1 MSAQKFLLS
10 AHKFAPTDALMP
22 KETTAEIHERVA
34 FELAL
39 KRVVD
44 GHLETLDFKNVYV
57 GRRPEWAAQLAA
69 AVGANATCTTL
80 DLSGAGVTDAVLQ
93 ALVAAL
99 ATGGCAKLRRL
110 ELGGNPLTLSA
121 ETMAQGLRLL
131 RPQLEVALGDGMDA
145 SRQGGFVHQ
154 KLLVEGLTAWPAHAL
169 QAPSGG
175 SDLLCPPEIAGDGV
189 QIVMTK
195 GFSGTNGTKYVCDLA
210 EFEVLHGTGN
220 LVLKRLEPEARL
232 RLAARLSEPEGVVV

>member
-1 MSAQKFLLS
+1 MDWPRLAVPWGGPGLHLALGWPAGEQFGRTLLGGV
-10 AHKFAPTDALMP
+10 FNIGLVQ
-22 KETTAEIHERVA
+22 RVA
-34 FELAL
+34 I
-39 KRVVD
+39 
-44 GHLETLDFKNVYV
+44 
-57 GRRPEWAAQLAA
+57 AQ
-69 AVGANATCTTL
+69 
-80 DLSGAGVTDAVLQ
+80 
-93 ALVAAL
+93 
-99 ATGGCAKLRRL
+99 
-110 ELGGNPLTLSA
+110 
-121 ETMAQGLRLL
+121 LL

-145 SRQGGFVHQ
+145 SRSGFVHQ

-189 QIVMTK
+189 QLVMTK

>member
-1 MSAQKFLLS
+1 M
-10 AHKFAPTDALMP
+10 D
-22 KETTAEIHERVA
+22 
-34 FELAL
+34 
-39 KRVVD
+39 
-44 GHLETLDFKNVYV
+44 
-57 GRRPEWAAQLAA
+57 
-69 AVGANATCTTL
+69 
-80 DLSGAGVTDAVLQ
+80 DLV
-93 ALVAAL
+93 
-99 ATGGCAKLRRL
+99 
-110 ELGGNPLTLSA
+110 
-121 ETMAQGLRLL
+121 
-131 RPQLEVALGDGMDA
+131 EVALGDGMDA

>member
-1 MSAQKFLLS
+1 
-10 AHKFAPTDALMP
+10 MP

-39 KRVVD
+39 KRVDD

-145 SRQGGFVHQ
+145 SRSGFVHQ

-189 QIVMTK
+189 QLVMKK
-195 GFSGTNGTKYVCDLA
+195 GFSGTNGTKYTCDLA